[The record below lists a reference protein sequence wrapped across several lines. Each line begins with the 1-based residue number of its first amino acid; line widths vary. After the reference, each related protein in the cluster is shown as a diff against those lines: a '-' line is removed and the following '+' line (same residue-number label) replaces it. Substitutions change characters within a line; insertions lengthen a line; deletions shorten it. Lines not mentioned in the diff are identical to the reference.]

1 MVENQSQDFI
11 FQMGDEIKSKRNPKV
26 IAIIGELGKGPNG
39 RLAYQLFFNKS
50 KLSGK
55 FFPKDE
61 VEKEFKFYR
70 R

>member
-11 FQMGDEIKSKRNPKV
+11 FQMGDEIKSKRNPKI
-26 IAIIGELGKGPNG
+26 IAVVGDLGKGPNG
-39 RLAYQLFFNKS
+39 QLAYQLFFDKN

-55 FFPKDE
+55 FFPKE
-61 VEKEFKFYR
+61 GVEKEFKFYR

>member
-1 MVENQSQDFI
+1 MKNQSQDNFI
-11 FQMGDEIKSKRNPKV
+11 FQMGDEIRSKKNPKI
-26 IAIIGELGKGPNG
+26 IAIVGELGKGSNG
-39 RLAYQLFFNKS
+39 KLAYQLFFDKN

-55 FFPKDE
+55 FFPKEE